1 MLLLAL
7 AGLAALA
14 QDAGDDDGW
23 TPIEGGEPDFGSAL
37 GAVVQAETATP
48 AGPSLRARWALRP
61 VLALTVAEGQV
72 APALGGS
79 LTHQWWSL
87 RAGRRAPVG
96 ETRLRAMALLGALD
110 GHQLSLVSTHGAW
123 WGPVGLSL
131 GPAAVHQ
138 RLVGEGEVLAPA
150 LSLGGEGRLAFRL
163 GPLTPWASA
172 GPGWWVMGGR
182 APLSG
187 AVDEL
192 RLGLGL
198 AWDGRPV
205 GLRLSAERLLSGAP
219 PLDSLSLG
227 LHLRVL

>member
-1 MLLLAL
+1 MLLLGL
-7 AGLAALA
+7 AGLVALA
-14 QDAGDDDGW
+14 QDAGDDGW
-23 TPIEGGEPDFGSAL
+23 TPIEGGGADFGSAL
-37 GAVVQAETATP
+37 GAAGLAESAAP
-48 AGPSLRARWALRP
+48 AGPSLRSRLAMRP
-61 VLALTVAEGQV
+61 VLALAVAEGQV
-72 APALGGS
+72 GPALGGS

-87 RAGRRAPVG
+87 RPGRLAPVG
-96 ETRLRAMALLGALD
+96 ETRLRATALLGALD
-110 GHQLSLVSTHGAW
+110 GHELSLVSTHGAW

-138 RLVGEGEVLAPA
+138 RLNGEGEVLAPA

-172 GPGWWVMGGR
+172 GPGWWVMGER
-182 APLSG
+182 AHFSG
-187 AVDEL
+187 ALDEL

-219 PLDSLSLG
+219 PVDSLSLG